1 MIRALAVLSVLAGA
15 IAMPVQAAPRPA
27 TIGTA
32 ATVDFRVVL
41 TARRTSAGDAPT
53 AAVTATI
60 YRLGRDSWERTGS
73 RAVPGTYFWNVVSG
87 RNAVCELSIATA
99 GVLVCACNCDGGPLR
114 ASASATAATLEYNA
128 RVILIA

>member
-1 MIRALAVLSVLAGA
+1 MIRTLAVLAVVAGTL
-15 IAMPVQAAPRPA
+15 AMPVRAAPRPA

-41 TARRTSAGDAPT
+41 TARQTSAGSAPA

-73 RAVPGTYFWNVVSG
+73 RAIPGTFFWHVVSG

-99 GVLVCACNCDGGPLR
+99 GAAKPRATVRLLVSPSVGCGR
-114 ASASATAATLEYNA
+114 TVT
-128 RVILIA
+128 IALA

>member
-1 MIRALAVLSVLAGA
+1 MFRALAALSVVAGA
-15 IAMPVQAAPRPA
+15 LALPVQAAPRPA

-41 TARRTSAGDAPT
+41 TARRTSAGSAPT

-73 RAVPGTYFWNVVSG
+73 RKVPGTYFWNVVSR

-99 GVLVCACNCDGGPLR
+99 G
-114 ASASATAATLEYNA
+114 SATPHAAIRLLVSPSIGCG
-128 RVILIA
+128 RVYRIGLA

>member
-73 RAVPGTYFWNVVSG
+73 RAVPGTYFWNVVAG

-99 GVLVCACNCDGGPLR
+99 GAAKPGATVRLLVSPSIGCGRSYQIGLA
-114 ASASATAATLEYNA
+114 
-128 RVILIA
+128 

>member
-1 MIRALAVLSVLAGA
+1 MIRAVVVLSVLAGA
-15 IAMPVQAAPRPA
+15 LALPVQAAPRPT

-60 YRLGRDSWERTGS
+60 YRLGRDSWERTGTHE
-73 RAVPGTYFWNVVSG
+73 VPGTYFWNVVSR
-87 RNAVCELSIATA
+87 RNAVCGLSIATA
-99 GVLVCACNCDGGPLR
+99 GAAKPHATIRLLVTPSIGCGRSYRIGLA
-114 ASASATAATLEYNA
+114 
-128 RVILIA
+128 

>member
-1 MIRALAVLSVLAGA
+1 MYRALAALSVVAGA
-15 IAMPVQAAPRPA
+15 LALPVQAAPRPA
-27 TIGTA
+27 TIGSA

-73 RAVPGTYFWNVVSG
+73 RKLPGTYFWNVVSR
-87 RNAVCELSIATA
+87 RNAVCGLSIATA
-99 GVLVCACNCDGGPLR
+99 GAAAPQATVRLLVSPSIGCGR
-114 ASASATAATLEYNA
+114 AYRLALS
-128 RVILIA
+128 

>member
-15 IAMPVQAAPRPA
+15 IAVPVQAAPRPA

-73 RAVPGTYFWNVVSG
+73 RVVPGTYFWNVVSG

-99 GVLVCACNCDGGPLR
+99 GAAKPRATVRLLVSPSIGCGRSYRIGLA
-114 ASASATAATLEYNA
+114 
-128 RVILIA
+128 

>member
-1 MIRALAVLSVLAGA
+1 MIRALVVLSALAGVLAA
-15 IAMPVQAAPRPA
+15 PVQAAPRPA

-41 TARRTSAGDAPT
+41 TARRISAGDAPT

-73 RAVPGTYFWNVVSG
+73 RRVPGTYFWNVVSG

-99 GVLVCACNCDGGPLR
+99 GAGRPHATVRLLVSPSIGCGRVYPIPL
-114 ASASATAATLEYNA
+114 A
-128 RVILIA
+128 

>member
-1 MIRALAVLSVLAGA
+1 MFRALAALSVVAGA
-15 IAMPVQAAPRPA
+15 LALPVQAAPRPA
-27 TIGTA
+27 TIGSA

-73 RAVPGTYFWNVVSG
+73 RKLPGTYFWNVVSR
-87 RNAVCELSIATA
+87 RNAVCGLSIATA
-99 GVLVCACNCDGGPLR
+99 GAAAPQATVRLLVSPSIGCGR
-114 ASASATAATLEYNA
+114 AYRLALS
-128 RVILIA
+128 

>member
-1 MIRALAVLSVLAGA
+1 MIRTLVVLAVLAGTLAL
-15 IAMPVQAAPRPA
+15 PVQAAPRPA

-41 TARRTSAGDAPT
+41 TARRTSGGAAPT

-73 RAVPGTYFWNVVSG
+73 HAVPGTYFWNVVSR

-99 GVLVCACNCDGGPLR
+99 GAARPRATVRLLVSPSIGCGR
-114 ASASATAATLEYNA
+114 SY
-128 RVILIA
+128 RVGLS